1 MNYGT
6 NQPEKITLPISVDL
20 IKTLEMTYKQDETV
34 LRKHKEDVE
43 LSGNKV
49 TIPFTQEETF
59 MFEPDIPVRSQL
71 RLVTTY
77 NEVVKSRI
85 YTQYIDPTLSRE
97 VLT

>member
-20 IKTLEMTYKQDETV
+20 IKTLEMTYKQNETV
-34 LRKHKEDVE
+34 LRKHKDDVE

>member
-6 NQPEKITLPISVDL
+6 NQPEKLTLPISVDL

>member
-6 NQPEKITLPISVDL
+6 NQPEKMTLPISVDL
-20 IKTLEMTYKQDETV
+20 IKTLEMTYKQNETV
-34 LRKHKEDVE
+34 LRKHKDDVE

>member
-6 NQPEKITLPISVDL
+6 NQPEKLTLPISVDL

-34 LRKHKEDVE
+34 LRKHKDDVE

>member
-6 NQPEKITLPISVDL
+6 NQPEKLTLPISVDL
-20 IKTLEMTYKQDETV
+20 IKTLEMTYKQNETV
-34 LRKHKEDVE
+34 LRKHKDDVE

>member
-6 NQPEKITLPISVDL
+6 NQPEKLTLPISVDL
-20 IKTLEMTYKQDETV
+20 IKTLEMTYKQDDTV
-34 LRKHKEDVE
+34 LRKHKDDVE

>member
-34 LRKHKEDVE
+34 LRKHKDEVE

>member
-20 IKTLEMTYKQDETV
+20 IKTLEMTYKQNETV
-34 LRKHKEDVE
+34 LRKHKDDVE

-59 MFEPDIPVRSQL
+59 MFEPEIPLKSQL
-71 RLVTTY
+71 RLVTIY
-77 NEVVKSRI
+77 NEDLKSRI
-85 YTQYIDPTLSRE
+85 YTQYLEDTLSRE

>member
-6 NQPEKITLPISVDL
+6 NQPKKITLPISVDL

-34 LRKHKEDVE
+34 LRKHKDDVE

-59 MFEPDIPVRSQL
+59 MFEPKIPVLSQL
-71 RLVTTY
+71 RIVTTY

>member
-6 NQPEKITLPISVDL
+6 NQPEKLTLPISVDL
-20 IKTLEMTYKQDETV
+20 IKTLEMTYKQNETV

>member
-34 LRKHKEDVE
+34 LRKHKDDVE

-59 MFEPDIPVRSQL
+59 MFEPMIPVLSQL
-71 RLVTTY
+71 RIVTTY

>member
-34 LRKHKEDVE
+34 LRKHKDDVE